1 MRGLGVPAS
10 VVGLLVGLVVG
21 AVLLVVP
28 ARRSLPPSLA
38 CLPTALRRMTIGVP
52 WPRRPGRRA
61 PADAGRAIVVLEA
74 FAAEL
79 RAGRAVGAAL
89 RRAAESDPAL
99 VRSALGAVRWGGDVA
114 AALEQDA
121 ARTRMPVLRRFA
133 ACWRVGEGT
142 GAGLADAVERLA
154 YATRE
159 AERTR
164 LELRAR
170 TAEPRATMRVL
181 AALPAAGVALGALLG
196 ADTLGWLV
204 GTVPGRVVLAAG
216 IGLDLLGV
224 LWARRIVSS
233 VEALL

>member
-1 MRGLGVPAS
+1 MTAATLLPLPL
-10 VVGLLVGLVVG
+10 VVTVGALVGAAALV
-21 AVLLVVP
+21 APP
-28 ARRSLPPSLA
+28 ARSSSLRHLAPAATPSRSRLFRLG
-38 CLPTALRRMTIGVP
+38 M
-52 WPRRPGRRA
+52 PRRHRTVS
-61 PADAGRAIVVLEA
+61 DAGRAMALLEA

-79 RAGRAVGAAL
+79 RAGRAVGVAL
-89 RRAAESDPAL
+89 RRAAESDADL
-99 VRSALGAVRWGGDVA
+99 VRVALGAVRLGGDVP

-121 ARTRMPVLRRFA
+121 ADNRLPVLRRFA

-142 GAGLADAVERLA
+142 GAGLADAVERLSQ
-154 YATRE
+154 ATRQ

-196 ADTLGWLV
+196 ADTLGWLL
-204 GTVPGRVVLAAG
+204 GTAPGRVVLAVG
-216 IGLDLLGV
+216 VGLDLLGV
-224 LWARRIVSS
+224 LWARRIVAS

>member
-1 MRGLGVPAS
+1 MTDPS
-10 VVGLLVGLVVG
+10 PLVVAALLALASG
-21 AVLLVVP
+21 AAAVTVPQARQLPRPDTWRPSGAWWSGPGVLLRLAS
-28 ARRSLPPSLA
+28 ARRRTPSGTGA
-38 CLPTALRRMTIGVP
+38 AVAL
-52 WPRRPGRRA
+52 
-61 PADAGRAIVVLEA
+61 LEG

-79 RAGRAVGAAL
+79 RAGRAVGVAL
-89 RRAAESDPAL
+89 RRAAESDPGL
-99 VRSALGAVRWGGDVA
+99 VPAAIGAVRLGGDVP

-121 ARTRMPVLRRFA
+121 TASRLPVLRRFA

-154 YATRE
+154 HTTRD

-181 AALPAAGVALGALLG
+181 AALPGAGVALGLVLG
-196 ADTLGWLV
+196 ADTLGWLL
-204 GTVPGRVVLAAG
+204 GTGAGRVVLACG

-224 LWARRIVSS
+224 VWARRIVAS
-233 VEALL
+233 VEALV